1 MGEGF
6 ESSRKF
12 TKEATQENR
21 ERSSFQQDDNSQ
33 PAHGARAQKSVLQS
47 ENKRK
52 ENSTKQ
58 YLQPFE
64 IVDSKSREGHGQIGN
79 TEQVPDNDKSP
90 DRDKSQDSENRPT
103 DALGSSDMKRLYEK
117 NKGLIDTDNDGFIT
131 KSEIEQATASQLFKG
146 QDAQFVSVLKGNLE
160 KIQTLSDDEFGFEND
175 GVTSKDI
182 DAFNEMVNRADQT
195 QAEKDLIGG
204 IDAAFWQ
211 TGQKLKDASHE
222 LFADQEN
229 PLNSITF
236 DAVTQGGI
244 GDCYFVSAL
253 SSLARNNPQAIK
265 DMIKDNENG
274 TYTVTF
280 PGDPTHPVTI
290 DAPTDAEMSLY
301 ASGNK
306 GIWPSVIEK
315 AYGKYYDQNKTVS
328 QDGVPNGSMLHDG
341 VRILS
346 PSGVDIDLISYSSSS
361 EIDAKLQQAIKD
373 GQPVTVGINGN
384 ILSLIKSGYDKT
396 EQGLQRKHEYS
407 VEDYDPAT
415 KTVTIRNPWGRGEP
429 VDADGK
435 PRDGKDDGVF
445 TMSLDEFQRTFSDVA
460 YGQKKSS

>member
-6 ESSRKF
+6 DSTSKF
-12 TKEATQENR
+12 TKDSRSEKSERSNSLQNESTPERGAKAQKAVLKSENR
-21 ERSSFQQDDNSQ
+21 
-33 PAHGARAQKSVLQS
+33 
-47 ENKRK
+47 RK
-52 ENSTKQ
+52 EESTKEF
-58 YLQPFE
+58 LQPFE
-64 IVDSKSREGHGQIGN
+64 IVDSSKSSAENHDEHKSKS
-79 TEQVPDNDKSP
+79 TEEEQNSDKTQSS
-90 DRDKSQDSENRPT
+90 DNRPT
-103 DALGSSDMKRLYEK
+103 ESLRSADLKRLYDK
-117 NKGLIDTDNDGFIT
+117 NKDLLDTDLDGFIT
-131 KSEIEQATASQLFKG
+131 KDEIEKATASQSFKD

-160 KIQTLSDDEFGFEND
+160 KLQTLSDDEFGFDND

-182 DAFNEMVNRADQT
+182 DAFNEIANRSDRT
-195 QAEKDLIGG
+195 EAEKDLIGG
-204 IDAAFWQ
+204 IDGAFWQ
-211 TGQKLKDASHE
+211 SGQKLKDANHE
-222 LFADQEN
+222 LFADKEN

-236 DAVTQGGI
+236 DAVNQGGI

-253 SSLARNNPQAIK
+253 SSLAKNNPQAIK

-280 PGDPTHPVTI
+280 PADPTHPVTI
-290 DAPTDAEMSLY
+290 DAPTDAELSLY

-328 QDGVPNGSMLHDG
+328 QDGVPDGSLLHDG

-346 PSGVDIDLISYSSSS
+346 PGGVDIDLISYSSSS
-361 EIDAKLQQAIKD
+361 EIEAKMQQAIKD
-373 GQPVTVGINGN
+373 GQPITVGINGN
-384 ILSLIKSGYDKT
+384 VLSLIKSGYDKT

-407 VEDYDPAT
+407 VENYDPIT

-429 VDADGK
+429 IDLDGK

-460 YGQKKSS
+460 YGQKLKSS